1 MHIPS
6 CRYARLPGT
15 IATLVVDS
23 APVTA
28 GPAAVENVIAASA
41 PPGWRRWVVTR
52 YIWTSMRLRGA
63 DGGMASYWA
72 NLRRMGWGRPQLF
85 LYSRDDPIADATEV
99 RCMPCC
105 VAGEGEGSWGR
116 DTTSSCCYRGQQL
129 LRQLTIPT
137 ALLPVPTDRQAGG
150 REAGAGAGRAGALLG
165 AGEGVRAGGHK
176 RGCSGG
182 CARVPQAVSNS
193 VLTESSVLGAA

>member
-15 IATLVVDS
+15 IAALVVDS

-52 YIWTSMRLRGA
+52 YIWTSMRLRGP

-85 LYSRDDPIADATEV
+85 LYSRDDPIADAAEV
-99 RCMPCC
+99 CCMTCS
-105 VAGEGEGSWGR
+105 VAAEAGASGRR
-116 DTTSSCCYRGQQL
+116 DTTSPFSCRRQQL
-129 LRQLTIPT
+129 QQQLTMPT

-150 REAGAGAGRAGALLG
+150 GEAGDGAGRASALLG
-165 AGEGVRAGGHK
+165 AGEGVRAGGCK
-176 RGCSGG
+176 GRGDAGVA
-182 CARVPQAVSNS
+182 ARACRRQ
-193 VLTESSVLGAA
+193 